1 MLATTAQ
8 SGRAPRKFYGWTNV
22 GLFFFIQF
30 AASGFVYFAY
40 SVVFPVMVETMA
52 WNRGTASLAQSIAL
66 MMLGLAYPLTGYL
79 LSRYGVRKTV
89 TIGLLV
95 MLSGL
100 LLLIFTVSEIW
111 QWILIWG
118 GVMGLS
124 FALTGPI
131 CSQTAMI
138 NWFSIKRS
146 TTIGIVMTGSAVG
159 GALAQPILT
168 AMMDRFDSWRLA
180 WLIAAAM
187 VTVALIAAQFIINRP
202 QDIGQFPDDVNPGL
216 AAQDPLA
223 RNMRPKTHRTG
234 HDWTMKQVI
243 RTPTLYLLMLVTL
256 GYLGTFFFLLNHGVL
271 HLTDNGLSGLQAASI
286 MGVAILGSGF
296 ARIPAGWLGDQ
307 FELRWTLFGSIA
319 LMAIGLSGFWLGHG
333 VILLSAMGMLFGAG
347 YGSLLV
353 LGPVVV
359 GNYYGERAF
368 PIINSVL
375 APVMLPFAAAAPAG
389 AGYIFEATGSY
400 DIAFAGAISL
410 LVAGLIAAFFMKP
423 PLAPGRT

>member
-1 MLATTAQ
+1 MATTAQ
-8 SGRAPRKFYGWTNV
+8 TGHSPRKFFGWTNV
-22 GLFFFIQF
+22 GLFFFVQF

-40 SVVFPVMVETMA
+40 SVVFPVMVETMG

-79 LSRYGVRKTV
+79 LSRYGVRQTL

-100 LLLIFTVSEIW
+100 MLLIFAVTEIW

-118 GVMGLS
+118 GIMGLS

-138 NWFSIKRS
+138 SWFNIKRS
-146 TTIGIVMTGSAVG
+146 TTIGIVMTGAAMG
-159 GALAQPILT
+159 GALAQPILSGL
-168 AMMDRFDSWRLA
+168 MDQFDSWRAA
-180 WLIAAAM
+180 WVIAAAM
-187 VTVALIAAQFIINRP
+187 VTIALIATQFVVNRP
-202 QDIGQFPDDVNPGL
+202 QDIGQFPDDVDPGL
-216 AAQDPLA
+216 AAQDPLS
-223 RNMRPKTHRTG
+223 RNLRPKTHRTG
-234 HDWTMKQVI
+234 HDWTMKQII
-243 RTPTLYLLMLVTL
+243 RTPALYLVMLITL
-256 GYLGTFFFLLNHGVL
+256 GYLATFFFLLNHGIL
-271 HLTDNGLSGLQAASI
+271 HLTDNGLSSLEAASI
-286 MGVAILGSGF
+286 LGLAILGSGL

-307 FELRWTLFGSIA
+307 FELRWTVFGFIV
-319 LMAIGLSGFWLGHG
+319 LMAFGMTGFWLGHS
-333 VILLSAMGMLFGAG
+333 VILLSIMGMLFGAG
-347 YGSLLV
+347 YGGLLV
-353 LGPVVV
+353 LGPVVT

-400 DIAFAGAISL
+400 DLAFAIAIGL
-410 LVAGLIAAFFMKP
+410 LLAGLIAAFLMKP
-423 PLAPGRT
+423 PLAPA